1 MQIVNKKISDLIGA
15 EYNPRQLKKDQYKQL
30 KDSITRF
37 GLVDPII
44 INKNK
49 DRKNIVIGGHQR
61 LKISEELKI
70 NTIPC
75 VEVDLK
81 LDEERELNVR
91 LNKNTGEWDFD
102 VLADLFDIDE
112 LNEWGF
118 TDEDLKLL
126 DMGYGE
132 DFVLPDGDKEPF
144 KQITFTLS
152 NEQAEIVENAIKLAK
167 QKDFGETG
175 NDNSNGN
182 ALWWICDSYEG

>member
-1 MQIVNKKISDLIGA
+1 MKIKGYDINQLIFA
-15 EYNPRQLKKDQYKQL
+15 EYNPRQLTQKQYQSL
-30 KDSITRF
+30 KDSIQRF
-37 GLVDPII
+37 GLVDPILV
-44 INKNK
+44 NKNK
-49 DRKNIVIGGHQR
+49 DRKGIIIGGHQR
-61 LKISEELKI
+61 VTIARDLGIKL
-70 NTIPC
+70 IPC
-75 VEVDLK
+75 VELDLTLEK
-81 LDEERELNVR
+81 EKELNVR
-91 LNKNTGEWDFD
+91 LNQNTGEWDFD